1 VERFKFEL
9 GILKERSLTMTLGP
23 LMTDFDGLE
32 LDSVDREILSHPLVG
47 GVILFSRNYE
57 SPEQIRAVTEELHAL
72 RSPKLL
78 IAVDHEGGR
87 VQRFRSGF
95 TELPAAAVIGKVYDD
110 DPAAGLA
117 FAQQCGW
124 LMAAELRSVGVDF
137 SFAPVLDLGNP
148 NSRII
153 DDRAFHK
160 DPHCVARIAH
170 AYVKGMHNA
179 GMAAVGKHFPGHG
192 TVVADSH
199 VELPVDNRSYYDIA
213 NSDLITFRLMAN
225 DIEGVM
231 PAHIVYPAVDNE
243 PAGFSAVWVNNVL
256 RQELNFKGI
265 VFSDDLN
272 MAGAAKVG
280 GVEERA
286 SVAIDAGCDVILLCN
301 DRSGTE
307 RLISNF
313 SAKVEPVTQVR
324 LMRMH
329 GKGKPTQLDNLSD
342 DERWLTACADIS
354 RLNQIQALD
363 LGDDMLG

>member
-1 VERFKFEL
+1 
-9 GILKERSLTMTLGP
+9 
-23 LMTDFDGLE
+23 MTDFDGLE

-47 GVILFSRNYE
+47 GVILFSRNYAN
-57 SPEQIRAVTEELHAL
+57 PEQIRAVTNELHAL

-87 VQRFRSGF
+87 VQRFRNGF
-95 TELPAAAVIGKVYDD
+95 TELPAAATIGKVYDD

-117 FAQQCGW
+117 FAEQCGW
-124 LMAAELRSVGVDF
+124 LMATELRSVGVDF

-148 NSRII
+148 ASRII

-160 DPHCVARIAH
+160 DPYCVARIAH
-170 AYVKGMHNA
+170 AYVKGMHSA

-213 NSDLITFRLMAN
+213 NSDLITFRLLAP

-243 PAGFSAVWVNNVL
+243 PAGFSSVWVKSVL
-256 RQELNFKGI
+256 RQELDFQGI

-272 MAGAAKVG
+272 MAGASEVG
-280 GVEERA
+280 GIDERA
-286 SVAIDAGCDVILLCN
+286 SVAIAAGCDVILLCN
-301 DRSGTE
+301 DRPGTE
-307 RLISNF
+307 QLLSNF
-313 SAKVEPVTQVR
+313 SDQVEPVTQVR

-329 GKGKPTQLDNLSD
+329 GKGKPGRIEDLVD
-342 DERWLTACADIS
+342 DERWLTVSADIS
-354 RLNQIQALD
+354 RVHQTRVLD

>member
-1 VERFKFEL
+1 
-9 GILKERSLTMTLGP
+9 MTLGP

-32 LDSVDREILSHPLVG
+32 LDSVDREILKHPLVG
-47 GVILFSRNYE
+47 GVILFARNY
-57 SPEQIRAVTEELHAL
+57 SDPEQIRAVTDELHSL

-95 TELPAAAVIGKVYDD
+95 TELPSAAIIGKVYDD

-117 FAQQCGW
+117 FAEQCGW

-137 SFAPVLDLGNP
+137 SFAPVLDLSNP
-148 NSRII
+148 ASRII

-213 NSDLITFRLMAN
+213 NSDLITFRLLAP

-243 PAGFSAVWVNNVL
+243 PAGFSSVWVKSVL
-256 RQELNFKGI
+256 RQELEFQGI

-272 MAGAAKVG
+272 MAGAAEIG
-280 GVEERA
+280 GVDERA
-286 SVAIDAGCDVILLCN
+286 SVAIAAGCDVILLCN
-301 DRSGTE
+301 NRSGTE
-307 RLISNF
+307 RLISSF
-313 SAKVEPVTQVR
+313 RAQVEPVTQVR

-329 GKGKPTQLDNLSD
+329 GKGNPGRLEQLAD
-342 DERWLTACADIS
+342 DERWLTASADIS
-354 RLNQIQALD
+354 RVNQTRSLD